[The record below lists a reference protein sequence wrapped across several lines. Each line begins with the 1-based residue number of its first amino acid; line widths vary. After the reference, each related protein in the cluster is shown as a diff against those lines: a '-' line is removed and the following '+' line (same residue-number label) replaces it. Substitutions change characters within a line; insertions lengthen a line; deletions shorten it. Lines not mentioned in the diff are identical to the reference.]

1 MNPYMQ
7 LIRSRASMML
17 EIVNDPLLQ
26 SIYPLFSGHGIQQC
40 QIFNPDPFLP
50 KSARCVANEL
60 TAD

>member
-1 MNPYMQ
+1 
-7 LIRSRASMML
+7 ML

-26 SIYPLFSGHGIQQC
+26 FIYPLFSGHGIQQC
-40 QIFNPDPFLP
+40 QIFSPDPFLP